1 MRQMLIAAASC
12 LVVASSS
19 VAAPAAQSNI
29 EARLQK
35 LEDLQAIEAL
45 IIGQY
50 STAIDTRDWKALGNL
65 FTEDGVLDFV
75 SLEKGPAPFVSYK
88 GRDGIPKGLSGPP
101 PANAPQS
108 APRLDGPPG
117 GAPPTGA
124 APPGGPIRVRHII
137 TNPTITLNGD
147 KATATTYLS
156 EEGRLPDGK
165 RMNGITG
172 HYADELRRV
181 GGKWYIARR
190 VIYDYDLPEK
200 K

>member
-1 MRQMLIAAASC
+1 MRQIFIAAVSC
-12 LVVASSS
+12 LMIAGSA
-19 VAAPAAQSNI
+19 VAAPPAQSKI
-29 EARLQK
+29 EERLQR

-45 IIGQY
+45 IIGRY
-50 STAIDTRDWKALGNL
+50 STALDTRDWKALGNL

-101 PANAPQS
+101 PANTPQS
-108 APRLDGPPG
+108 APRLDGPPT
-117 GAPPTGA
+117 GAPPA
-124 APPGGPIRVRHII
+124 GGPLGIRHII

-147 KATATTYLS
+147 TATATTYLI
-156 EEGRLPDGK
+156 EAARLPDGK
-165 RMNGITG
+165 IMNGISG

-181 GGKWYIARR
+181 NGKWYIARR